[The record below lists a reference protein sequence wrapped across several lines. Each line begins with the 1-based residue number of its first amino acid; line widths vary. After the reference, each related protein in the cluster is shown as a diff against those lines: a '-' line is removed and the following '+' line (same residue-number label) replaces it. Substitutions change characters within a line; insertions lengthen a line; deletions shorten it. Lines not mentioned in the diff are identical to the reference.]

1 MSAAATKMF
10 PAIRWFISL
19 SPPLALKPL
28 ADVFDSQKHV
38 REAPNAAFLFQT
50 KFQERSIA
58 CEPTECHFALGDYFS
73 GLQLSQRAGQNRGAV
88 YFVQALILDF
98 G

>member
-1 MSAAATKMF
+1 MHRMLKWHGSVHLL
-10 PAIRWFISL
+10 L
-19 SPPLALKPL
+19 SGLDRLLTPQANV
-28 ADVFDSQKHV
+28 ADS
-38 REAPNAAFLFQT
+38 PNVAFLFQT

-58 CEPTECHFALGDYFS
+58 CEPTEWHFALGDYFS
-73 GLQLSQRAGQNRGAV
+73 GLQLFQRAGQNRGAV